1 MIFLTVTAVKMQ
13 KSLKYTIFRTKWG
26 HFGLAGVENTL
37 LRTCLPL
44 SEPEKVK
51 LELLKSR
58 PVVALKSRIERD
70 KNLFKTLQEQIIA
83 YFGGVCINFSRDI
96 PIALDGFGSFTR
108 SVLTACRNIKFGQ
121 TLTYS
126 ALAKKLSRPD
136 AARAVGNALA
146 KNPLPLIVPCHRVIR
161 SDGTTGGFSAPGG
174 KNLKAKMLKHENSAL
189 IDGNNI

>member
-26 HFGLAGVENTL
+26 YFGLAGVENTL
-37 LRTCLPL
+37 WRTCLPL

-83 YFGGVCINFSRDI
+83 YFEGVCINFSRDI
-96 PIALDGFGSFTR
+96 PIELHGFSSFIR

-121 TLTYS
+121 TIGYS
-126 ALAKKLSRPD
+126 ALARKIGRPD

-146 KNPLPLIVPCHRVIR
+146 KNPLPLIVPCHRVIC
-161 SDGTTGGFSAPGG
+161 SDGAIGGFSAPGG
-174 KNLKAKMLKHENSAL
+174 TNLKAKMLKHENSVL
-189 IDGNNI
+189 IDYKSI

>member
-1 MIFLTVTAVKMQ
+1 VIFLTVTAVKMQ

-26 HFGLAGVENTL
+26 YFGLAGVENTL

-58 PVVALKSRIERD
+58 LVVVLKSRIECD

-83 YFGGVCINFSRDI
+83 YFEGVCINFSRDI

-126 ALAKKLSRPD
+126 ALAKKLGRPD
-136 AARAVGNALA
+136 AMRAVGNALA
-146 KNPLPLIVPCHRVIR
+146 KNPLPLIIPCHRVIR
-161 SDGTTGGFSAPGG
+161 SDGAIGGFSAPGG
-174 KNLKAKMLKHENSAL
+174 TNLKAKMLKHENSVL
-189 IDGNNI
+189 ID